1 MNRSWYISLYLYHSE
16 GWPLNEG
23 SNGFFTISD
32 GQSATNVFIDNDFD
46 IDGKPAPYNPVSM
59 SGLGNQYDDYQ
70 LKPQS
75 YLDVNLILDGGFE
88 VMDYTGNGWQHLPHH
103 WEFFPENASWGSPC
117 MTGVRHGEQMYNS
130 SDLFMPFSGNSS
142 IKLWGLGGG
151 ENDYGSG
158 SENNI
163 FQTFEG
169 DHLVSEGT
177 EVSIKADLMTHID
190 DWLGMGQGQNN
201 ANYF

>member
-1 MNRSWYISLYLYHSE
+1 
-16 GWPLNEG
+16 
-23 SNGFFTISD
+23 
-32 GQSATNVFIDNDFD
+32 
-46 IDGKPAPYNPVSM
+46 
-59 SGLGNQYDDYQ
+59 
-70 LKPQS
+70 
-75 YLDVNLILDGGFE
+75 
-88 VMDYTGNGWQHLPHH
+88 
-103 WEFFPENASWGSPC
+103 

-130 SDLFMPFSGNSS
+130 SDLFTPFSGNNS

-201 ANYF
+201 AKLFFKYFNYGENNELVFHSGKWSAAFDGSFEVNEWHHLSLKGYCSG